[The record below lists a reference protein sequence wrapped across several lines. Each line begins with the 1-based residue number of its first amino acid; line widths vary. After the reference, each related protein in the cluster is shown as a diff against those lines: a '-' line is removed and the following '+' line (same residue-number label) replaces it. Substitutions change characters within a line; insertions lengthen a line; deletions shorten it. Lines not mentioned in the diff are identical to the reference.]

1 MINKKNTHTIL
12 IIDFGS
18 QYTYLIARRIR
29 DMHINFIISK
39 WNISKIELINLAP
52 RGIILSGSPCSVIDH
67 NSPQI
72 SMEILNYGVPVLG
85 ICYGM
90 HTMVHQLGG
99 IIKKNLVREFG
110 YETLYISNTQ
120 NDLIYNKNNTESS
133 QKIHKPVVW
142 MSHEDSIYKIPKNF
156 KNIANTKKCKY
167 AAIFNKKYALY
178 GVQFHPEVTHSY
190 EGTVILERFVKNICH
205 CISNKKYHLSIDK
218 IILKI
223 KNTVKNDKVI
233 LGISG
238 GIDSV
243 TTAMIMHRAI
253 GSNLFC
259 IFIDNGLLR
268 WNELKEV
275 QKILKKIKNINFIIL
290 NKKKLFL
297 HALSGIHNPEEKRKK
312 IGKIF
317 FEIFGEQSKVIN
329 AKWLAQGTI
338 YPDIIESSRDL
349 GMQCTIKSHHNAC
362 KMPKKIGLT
371 LIEPL
376 KKLFKDEVRTIAKK
390 LGISKN
396 IIFRHPFPGPG
407 LAIRIIGE
415 IKEEYCNLLR
425 LADKIFITELKKEN
439 LYFNINQAFAIFLPI
454 QSVGIMGDSRKYEWV
469 IALRAIH
476 TVDFMTARWVKIPY
490 KILDRIS
497 SLIINN
503 IDGIS
508 RVVYDIS
515 NKPPATIEWE

>member
-1 MINKKNTHTIL
+1 MINTKHKNTIL

-18 QYTYLIARRIR
+18 QYTYLISRRIR
-29 DMHINFIISK
+29 DMHVNFIVSK
-39 WNISKIELINLAP
+39 WNISQSELIDLSP
-52 RGIILSGSPCSVIDH
+52 QGIILSGSPFSVVDN

-72 SMEILNYGVPVLG
+72 SIEILNYGVPVLG

-99 IIKKNLVREFG
+99 IIKKNLGREFG
-110 YETLYISNTQ
+110 YETLFISNHA
-120 NDLIYNKNNTESS
+120 NALMYNENNTTSL
-133 QKIHKPVVW
+133 QKINKSIVW

-156 KNIANTKKCKY
+156 INLANTKNCKY
-167 AAIFNKKYALY
+167 AAIFNKKCALY
-178 GVQFHPEVTHSY
+178 GVQFHPEVTHSS
-190 EGTVILERFVKNICH
+190 EGKLILERFVKNICY
-205 CISNKKYHLSIDK
+205 CKPTKKYQLSINK
-218 IILKI
+218 IIEKI
-223 KNTVKNDKVI
+223 QNTVKNDKVI

-243 TTAMIMHRAI
+243 TTAIIMHRAI

-268 WNELKEV
+268 WNELYEV
-275 QKILKKIKNINFIIL
+275 KKILKKIKNINFIIL
-290 NKKKLFL
+290 NKKSVFL
-297 HALSGIHNPEEKRKK
+297 RALSGIHNPEEKRKK
-312 IGKIF
+312 IGQIF
-317 FEIFGEQSKVIN
+317 FDIFGEQSKQIN

-349 GMQCTIKSHHNAC
+349 GTQCIIKSHHNAF
-362 KMPKKIGLT
+362 KIPKDTGLS

-396 IIFRHPFPGPG
+396 VIFRHPFPGPG

-439 LYFNINQAFAIFLPI
+439 LYFNISQAFAIFLPI
-454 QSVGIMGDSRKYEWV
+454 QSVGIMGDTRKYEWV
-469 IALRAIH
+469 IALRAIC
-476 TVDFMTARWVKIPY
+476 TIDFMTARWAKIPY

-503 IDGIS
+503 IHGVS